1 MMTWDEYVRNLDRSD
16 NDNEM
21 RVELLR
27 KAHDIFKEGKAFD
40 TLDTDT
46 KRALAGF
53 PRKDAKIS
61 KDIDWKLFGSM
72 VGAGDFKHAI
82 LHNIDIGKAQ
92 DRIPLRGA
100 VTKEMFTGFCKA
112 FSRSNPIG
120 CATRLL
126 AVKRPDYFVPI
137 NNKNK
142 RILSRMLNIPQSDF
156 NTENYWN
163 ILMRIHNSMWFSDN
177 SHVREEDKAKKWYQ
191 AALLDILSYEE

>member
-1 MMTWDEYVRNLDRSD
+1 
-16 NDNEM
+16 
-21 RVELLR
+21 
-27 KAHDIFKEGKAFD
+27 
-40 TLDTDT
+40 
-46 KRALAGF
+46 
-53 PRKDAKIS
+53 
-61 KDIDWKLFGSM
+61 
-72 VGAGDFKHAI
+72 
-82 LHNIDIGKAQ
+82 
-92 DRIPLRGA
+92 
-100 VTKEMFTGFCKA
+100 MFTEFCKA
-112 FSRSNPIG
+112 FSRNNPIG

>member
-27 KAHDIFKEGKAFD
+27 KAHDIFKEGKA
-40 TLDTDT
+40 L
-46 KRALAGF
+46 
-53 PRKDAKIS
+53 
-61 KDIDWKLFGSM
+61 
-72 VGAGDFKHAI
+72 
-82 LHNIDIGKAQ
+82 

-100 VTKEMFTGFCKA
+100 VTKEMFTEFCKA